1 MKAIEISKNGGPEVL
16 ELKNI
21 TLNKPGAGEVTIE
34 LKAIGLNYID
44 TYHRSGLY
52 PLKLPTGIGA
62 EGAGIITDVG
72 SNIKDF
78 KVGDKVSYAGA
89 PLGSYST
96 HRNYPTNNLVKV
108 PENIDLEIAA
118 TLMTKGLTTFYLLH
132 KTYPVKSG
140 QTILF
145 HAAAGGVGQIFGQ
158 WAKTLG
164 CKTIGTVGSDE
175 KIQKAKTYGYDYII
189 NYNKENFSK
198 KVLEITN
205 GKGVPVVYDG
215 VGKNTFENSLKC
227 LCTRGMMVSFGNAS
241 GALSPID
248 VPKLLQPKGLYF
260 VRPAMQQY
268 LSTREEI
275 DEASKIL
282 FEKVGSGKININIFK
297 KYKLENIVQAHSD
310 LEGRKITGPAIIIPY

>member
-1 MKAIEISKNGGPEVL
+1 MKTVEIFKNGGPEVL
-16 ELKNI
+16 ELKDL
-21 TLNKPGAGEVTIE
+21 TLGKPGEDEVTIE
-34 LKAIGLNYID
+34 HKAIGLNYID

-52 PLKLPTGIGA
+52 PLKLPSGIGA
-62 EGAGIITDVG
+62 EGAGIVKERG
-72 SNIKDF
+72 SGVNDF

-96 HRNYPTNNLVKV
+96 HRNYPTKNLVKV
-108 PENIDLEIAA
+108 PENIDLEVAA
-118 TLMTKGLTTFYLLH
+118 TLMIKGLTTFYLLH

-164 CKTIGTVGSDE
+164 CTIIGTVGNDA
-175 KIQKAKTYGYDYII
+175 KIQKAKSYGYDHVI
-189 NYNKENFSK
+189 NYNKENFPE
-198 KVLEITN
+198 KVLEITG

-215 VGKNTFENSLKC
+215 VGKSTLEGSLEC
-227 LCTRGMMVSFGNAS
+227 LSTRGMMVSFGNAS

-248 VPKLLQPKGLYF
+248 VPKSLQPKGLYF
-260 VRPAMQQY
+260 IRPSMQQY

-275 DEASKIL
+275 NEGAKIL
-282 FEKVGSGKININIFK
+282 FEKISSGKVKIEIYK
-297 KYKLENIVQAHSD
+297 KYTLENIVEAHKD
-310 LEGRKITGPAIIIPY
+310 LESRKILGPAIIIP